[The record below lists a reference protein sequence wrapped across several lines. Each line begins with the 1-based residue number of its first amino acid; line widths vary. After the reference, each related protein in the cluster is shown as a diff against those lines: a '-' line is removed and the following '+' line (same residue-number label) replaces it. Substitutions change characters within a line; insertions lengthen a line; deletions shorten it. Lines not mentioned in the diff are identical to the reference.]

1 VGNPVLLS
9 LDNPVPQLVDNNPV
23 VQFGPVAQPVVEP
36 VDDMAEGMAVR
47 FRG

>member
-9 LDNPVPQLVDNNPV
+9 LDNPVPQLVDNHPVGQLGPV
-23 VQFGPVAQPVVEP
+23 VQPVIEP